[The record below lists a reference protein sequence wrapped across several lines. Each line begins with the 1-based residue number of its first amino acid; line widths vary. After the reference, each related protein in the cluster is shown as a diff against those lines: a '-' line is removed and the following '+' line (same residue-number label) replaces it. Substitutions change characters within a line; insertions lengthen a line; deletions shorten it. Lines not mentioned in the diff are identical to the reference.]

1 MKYIDKKTTK
11 IPFSFQK
18 HLLQPNHHY
27 DNYSEKD
34 DLRASLLQEQ
44 GYICCY
50 CMRRIA
56 EPTAQKMVIEHF
68 KPQSLYPELQF
79 DYNNLLA
86 SCQGNEGWS
95 EAYQH
100 CDERKKSHEI
110 IVSPLNQSMMEMVKF
125 SGNGEIYT
133 DDKILDNDINNVL
146 NLNLQQLKN
155 ERKAIILGLEQ
166 KIRRKFK
173 DKMVSKSFINELL
186 KEWSA
191 RYDNQYRPMCQVAIH
206 YLQKK
211 LKQAV

>member
-27 DNYSEKD
+27 DNYPEKE
-34 DLRASLLQEQ
+34 DLRASLLSEQ

-79 DYNNLLA
+79 NYYNLLA
-86 SCQGNEGWS
+86 SCQGNEGLS

-110 IVSPLNQSMMEMVKF
+110 TINPLNQTMMERIKF
-125 SGNGEIYT
+125 TSNGEIYT
-133 DDKILDNDINNVL
+133 DDVILDKDINNVL

-166 KIRRKFK
+166 KIQRKFK
-173 DKMVSKSFINELL
+173 DKTVSKSFINELL

-191 RYDNQYRPMCQVAIH
+191 REDNQYRPMCQVAIQ

-211 LKQAV
+211 MKQAV